1 MHFYS
6 SWPEISFVGSK
17 PKKYFFIFSKI
28 FTFEWNFKHFCFS
41 LPRIEKSNLFL
52 HSYLHID
59 SLFFESKTGKKFHR
73 EKNLHHHQIFIVEK
87 YPSSIFYRRKIF
99 IIEFSSLKNL
109 HRQVFIVEKS
119 SSSTF
124 YRELIVIDK
133 KFFTKLFCEILT
145 LINSTIFR
153 IFSFWILE
161 KILVKF

>member
-1 MHFYS
+1 MSTARTHAGFAKKKEIVPFYS

-59 SLFFESKTGKKFHR
+59 SLFLKAKR
-73 EKNLHHHQIFIVEK
+73 ERSFIA
-87 YPSSIFYRRKIF
+87 RKIF
-99 IIEFSSLKNL
+99 IIIKFSSLKNI

-119 SSSTF
+119 SSSNF
-124 YRELIVIDK
+124 HRWK
-133 KFFTKLFCEILT
+133 
-145 LINSTIFR
+145 IF
-153 IFSFWILE
+153 I
-161 KILVKF
+161 VKFLS